1 VADIAP
7 LITIEDYQRAL
18 EATLDALDAV
28 LGGDPDSEVFDLHVV
43 VDAEQWS
50 DACRRALDEAKAR
63 TP

>member
-1 VADIAP
+1 MAP
-7 LITIEDYQRAL
+7 LVTIEDYQRAL
-18 EATLDALDAV
+18 ETTLDALDAV

-50 DACRRALDEAKAR
+50 DACRHALDEARAR